1 MDFNTI
7 MRMTDPNTLRARLTQ
22 IDQQVGALQSERLI
36 VDRRFQILL
45 SQNYK
50 PQTSFE
56 VKPLIDPARIRTGH
70 EEENPLNNTGKI
82 L

>member
-1 MDFNTI
+1 MDFSTI
-7 MRMTDPNTLRARLTQ
+7 MRTTDPNTLRARLTQ

-56 VKPLIDPARIRTGH
+56 IKPLIDPARVRTGH
-70 EEENPLNNTGKI
+70 EEENPLNNSEGI
-82 L
+82 I

>member
-1 MDFNTI
+1 MDLKTI
-7 MRMTDPNTLRARLTQ
+7 ATATDPNVLRARLNQ
-22 IDQQVGALQSERLI
+22 IDQQVGGLQAERLI
-36 VDRRFQILL
+36 VDKRFQILL

-56 VKPLIDPARIRTGH
+56 VKPLIDPARVRTGH